1 MLKNSNAATHTNEQS
16 ELWFKAEMTHR
27 QFLAL
32 SHKLMTADIE
42 NEILNHVFWVN
53 KLSSALHLNLS
64 EVEKWL
70 NNAWNTENVLDGNH
84 NIIDNTG
91 QSFALQW
98 AFPQAYYSTFGT
110 LLAHFKALGYTETSH
125 AAVLKKFGQLAGEKK
140 LPESICFYSS
150 GSMEQVTYHNL
161 LKPLNIKPIE
171 FDITNQKTIDNH
183 ICQFLK
189 ATREIKLIDK
199 AADFR
204 FKNKNGTPKQKL
216 SSTNW
221 QRVAETLGNT
231 TIMDLLYRKRIKANY
246 QDIDTFTYEGF
257 KGKEVLTNLNNIVNR
272 LNLVNEAYIAKAIGL
287 KEFINMSDRH
297 LKKVDNPILTKRRKI
312 ISSLMTA

>member
-1 MLKNSNAATHTNEQS
+1 MLTNFNFSNITSTQN

-32 SHKLMTADIE
+32 SHKLTTADLE
-42 NEILNHVFWVN
+42 NEILNHDFWAN
-53 KLSSALHLNLS
+53 KLSPAKHLNLL

-70 NNAWNTENVLDGNH
+70 NNAWNTENVLIGNH

-125 AAVLKKFGQLAGEKK
+125 TAVLKKFGQLVGDNK
-140 LPESICFYSS
+140 LPESVCFYS
-150 GSMEQVTYHNL
+150 GGGMRQVTFHNL
-161 LKPLNIKPIE
+161 TKSVNVKPMEIDLSNNE
-171 FDITNQKTIDNH
+171 TIDNH

-189 ATREIKLIDK
+189 ATREIKLTDK
-199 AADFR
+199 ALGLK
-204 FKNKNGTPKQKL
+204 FKNKNGTDCKKL
-216 SSTNW
+216 SSVHW
-221 QRVAETLGNT
+221 QKVSDSVGHT

-272 LNLVNEAYIAKAIGL
+272 LNLINEVYIAKAIGL
-287 KEFINMSDRH
+287 IEFSKMCSKH
-297 LKKVDNPILTKRRKI
+297 LNKVNNQILTDRQQI
-312 ISSLMTA
+312 IVSLLSV

>member
-1 MLKNSNAATHTNEQS
+1 MLTNFDFSTITNGQD
-16 ELWFKAEMTHR
+16 ELWYKAEMTHR

-32 SHKLMTADIE
+32 SHKLTTADIE
-42 NEILNHVFWVN
+42 NEILNHDFWAN
-53 KLSSALHLNLS
+53 KLSPVLHLNLS

-70 NNAWNTENVLDGNH
+70 NNAWNTENVLVGNH

-125 AAVLKKFGQLAGEKK
+125 TAVLKKFGQLVGEGK
-140 LPESICFYSS
+140 LPESVCFYSN
-150 GSMEQVTYHNL
+150 GSMRQVTYHNL
-161 LKPLNIKPIE
+161 IKSSNVKPMEI
-171 FDITNQKTIDNH
+171 DINNQETIDNH

-189 ATREIKLIDK
+189 ATREIKLTDK
-199 AADFR
+199 APDFK
-204 FKNKNGTPKQKL
+204 FKNKKGKPRKNL
-216 SSTNW
+216 SSTHW
-221 QRVAETLGNT
+221 QRVSDTVGNT

-272 LNLVNEAYIAKAIGL
+272 LNFVNEAYISKAIGL
-287 KEFINMSDRH
+287 PEFTNMCERH
-297 LKKVDNPILTKRRKI
+297 LEKVDNPILLERQKI
-312 ISSLMTA
+312 ITSLMNA